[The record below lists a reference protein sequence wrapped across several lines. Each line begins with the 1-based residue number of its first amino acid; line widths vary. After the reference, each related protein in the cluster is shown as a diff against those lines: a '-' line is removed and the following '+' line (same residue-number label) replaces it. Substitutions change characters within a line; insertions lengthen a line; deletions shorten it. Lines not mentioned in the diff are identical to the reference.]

1 MSRILGIELRRCGAL
16 LAGAATAAIGVT
28 GLYVLAL
35 TGQTALWDQQWNIL
49 AFFQR
54 IMLVIIWPLALAA
67 GAWQAGR
74 DRRNRVEELL
84 GTTPAPRWQRMRPS
98 AVVTA
103 ACLAA
108 GYLLVLAGG
117 APKVAAVAGYPGTG
131 WPAVTLVGVLA
142 LVAAGWLGLGVG
154 RLLPYAYTP
163 AVLGVGSLAALLVA
177 VEATRPSEITDPG
190 AALLLPFFTSTIS
203 EFEMVAGPVSTG
215 QAWWFG
221 GLAAGGLVLYLA
233 TSPLARLL
241 AVVPPALGL
250 ALAAPMLTVP
260 LEKAFPADP
269 AAVAEVCTTD
279 DGPRV
284 CVTAAH
290 SRRLPAL
297 AAPAREA
304 LRLLAKLPDPP
315 VSVHEAVP
323 DPGRAQP
330 AAEAWVDGDN
340 LGQTRE
346 PAELTAR
353 ILAGAGTPLCVRPD
367 EDAYLDVLRAR
378 SVAAA
383 WLHGS
388 HPVPGQHFFGT
399 EQAVRDEM
407 WQTFTALPA
416 DEQVR
421 RVAAVRAAGLTC
433 GDQAA
438 ALGVGAGR

>member
-1 MSRILGIELRRCGAL
+1 MNRILRIELRRSDAL
-16 LAGAATAAIGVT
+16 LAGAVTAALGVA
-28 GLYVLAL
+28 GLYVLAF
-35 TGQTALWDQQWNIL
+35 TGQTALWDQQWNLL
-49 AFFQR
+49 AVFQR
-54 IMLVIIWPLALAA
+54 IMLVILWPLALAA

-74 DRRNRVEELL
+74 DRRHRIEELL
-84 GTTPAPRWQRMRPS
+84 GTTPAPRWQRTGPF

-103 ACLAA
+103 ASLAA
-108 GYLLVLAGG
+108 GFLLVLVGG
-117 APKVAAVAGYPGTG
+117 APKVAAAAGHPGTG

-163 AVLGVGSLAALLVA
+163 AVLGVGGLAGLLAAIEL
-177 VEATRPSEITDPG
+177 TRPSEATDPG
-190 AALLLPFFTSTIS
+190 AALLLPFFTTTIS
-203 EFEMVAGPVSTG
+203 EFEMVAGAVSAG

-221 GLAAGGLVLYLA
+221 GLAAGGLVLFLA
-233 TSPLARLL
+233 RNPLVRLL
-241 AVVPPALGL
+241 AVAPPALGL

-260 LEKAFPADP
+260 LEEAFPVDP
-269 AAVAEVCTTD
+269 AAVVEVCTTD

-290 SRRLPAL
+290 SRELPAL
-297 AAPAREA
+297 VAPAREA
-304 LRLLAKLPDPP
+304 LRMMATLPDAPT
-315 VSVHEAVP
+315 SVHEAA
-323 DPGRAQP
+323 PGLDRPQP
-330 AAEAWVDGDN
+330 ASEVWVDTDN
-340 LGQTRE
+340 LGATE
-346 PAELTAR
+346 DPAELTAR
-353 ILAGAGTPLCVRPD
+353 ILAGAGTPLCVRAD
-367 EDAYLDVLRAR
+367 DDAYLDVLRAR

-388 HPVPGQHFFGT
+388 HPVPGQSLFGE
-399 EQAVRDEM
+399 EQAVREQM

-438 ALGVGAGR
+438 ALGVGADR